1 MPAFAFASPAVPMA
15 QAAAFATHARR
26 SRVATPVLLALL
38 LGALGGCAA
47 TAPATPDVRSAQG
60 SAFRHA
66 AEQRNAAFDE
76 AVWWANLGD
85 PTLSALI
92 AQAQSNNLDVRIAL
106 ERVREARAGSAQAA
120 SRWLPSLAFTASAS
134 DERSGLPAAVK
145 QGSPDT
151 RAYRAALD
159 LGWEIDVFGAAR
171 AAAQAADLDAQ
182 TAALGVDAAL
192 WLLHTELA
200 RQYLLWQ
207 GTRLRLE
214 TLERLLQ
221 AQRDTERLV
230 RSRAALGQASRF
242 DVSRAAGEVL
252 ALQAQLPP
260 LRGLVSVIEHQ
271 IALLLGQSPGT
282 PVQALNAHGPASLP
296 TPAPMPVGL
305 PLDLLQRRPD
315 LRVAERRFL
324 AEAAR
329 LREADADLW
338 PKFFLA
344 AVLGRQDLRLNGSDL
359 SPVRFSQSA
368 LAFSLPLFNAGRL
381 RAAVQRQ
388 DARQRVAT
396 LEYERAVLGALK
408 DVEDSLV
415 TLAQERQRGA
425 ALKGTVDEQRRAL
438 RHADALVREG
448 QIDLLQRLD
457 VQRALLAAEL
467 AETDSRLQTAVGS
480 LQLFKALGGGWTAP
494 GIAVVNSQKVSTP

>member
-1 MPAFAFASPAVPMA
+1 MPTFAFIPAPLAPTAVAGVRQRLPR
-15 QAAAFATHARR
+15 AA
-26 SRVATPVLLALL
+26 VLVLLPLVV
-38 LGALGGCAA
+38 GAMGGCAHI
-47 TAPATPDVRSAQG
+47 APSAPDTHSAQG
-60 SAFRHA
+60 HAYRHA
-66 AEQRNAAFDE
+66 ADERKAGFDE
-76 AVWWANLGD
+76 AAWWATLGD
-85 PTLSALI
+85 STLSALI

-106 ERVREARAGSAQAA
+106 ERVREARAGSTQAA
-120 SRWLPSLAFTASAS
+120 SRLLPTLALAASAS
-134 DERSGLPAAVK
+134 DERSGLPTTVK

-151 RAYRAALD
+151 RAYRAALE
-159 LGWEIDVFGAAR
+159 LGWEVDVFGAAR
-171 AAAQAADLDAQ
+171 AAAEAADLDAQ
-182 TAALGVDAAL
+182 TAALGVDAAR

-230 RSRAALGQASRF
+230 RSREVLGQASRF
-242 DVSRAAGEVL
+242 DVSRAAGEVH

-260 LRGLVSVIEHQ
+260 LRALVSVIEHQ
-271 IALLLGQSPGT
+271 IALLLGQSPGV
-282 PVQALNAHGPASLP
+282 PVRALDADRPAGLP
-296 TPAPMPVGL
+296 APAPMPVGQ
-305 PLDLLQRRPD
+305 PLELLQRRPD
-315 LRVAERRFL
+315 LRVAERRFM

-329 LREADADLW
+329 LREAEADLW

-344 AVLGRQDLRLNGSDL
+344 AVLGRQDLRLNGSGL

-388 DARQRVAT
+388 DARQRGVT

-415 TLAQERQRGA
+415 ALEQERQRAAALGA
-425 ALKGTVDEQRRAL
+425 ALDERRTAL
-438 RHADALVREG
+438 RHADALLREG

-457 VQRALLAAEL
+457 VQRGLLSAEL
-467 AETDSRLQTAVGS
+467 AETDSRLQTALGS

-494 GIAVVNSQKVSTP
+494 GLAAVSPQKVSKP